1 MRRVYLDHSA
11 TSAVDPR
18 VLEAMLPFFDRKYG
32 NASSLH
38 GDGRDAAS
46 ALQEARTKVA
56 SAINAEPEEIVFTSG
71 GTESNN
77 TALKGVAFAALT
89 KGLDRKHIITS
100 QIEHDCVLNASR
112 WLENIGFE
120 VTYFPVDKYGLVDL
134 EQLEAAIRKDTLLIS
149 IMHANNEIGT
159 VQDITAIGALAH
171 EHDIYFHT
179 DAVQSITKLPIDVK
193 AMNIDMLSVSSH
205 KIHGPKGV
213 GCLFIKK
220 GTAISPLMHGG
231 GHERGFRSG
240 TENVSGIVG
249 FSEAVR
255 IGEEERPAVMPKI
268 QELRDTLIKGTL
280 EIENSWLNGHP
291 EKRLPI
297 NAHFCFRFIEGESL
311 VLRLDLKGISAS
323 TGSACSSKSLEPSHV
338 LLAIGLPPED
348 AHSSLRL
355 TLGRDNTE
363 ADIEYTLEVL
373 PEVVADLRKMS
384 PFKDSYE
391 S

>member
-1 MRRVYLDHSA
+1 MKVYLDHSA

-18 VLEAMLPFFDRKYG
+18 VLEAMLPFFDREYG

-38 GDGRDAAS
+38 TPGQKAAS
-46 ALQEARTKVA
+46 ALKEAREKVA
-56 SAINAEPEEIVFTSG
+56 QVINADPAEIIFTSG

-77 TALKGVAFAALT
+77 TALKGAAFAVLR
-89 KGLDRKHIITS
+89 KKSERKHIITS
-100 QIEHDCVLNASR
+100 QIEHDCVLNACK
-112 WLENIGFE
+112 WLEKIGFE
-120 VTYFPVDKYGLVDL
+120 VTYFPVDNHGLVNL
-134 EQLEAAIRKDTLLIS
+134 EQLEEAVRKDTLLIS

-159 VQDITAIGALAH
+159 VQDIEKIGALAH
-171 EHDIYFHT
+171 AHDVYFHT

-193 AMNIDMLSVSSH
+193 AMNVDMLSVSSH

-213 GCLFIKK
+213 GCLYVRK
-220 GTAISPLMHGG
+220 GTAIDPLMHGG
-231 GHERGFRSG
+231 GHEKGFRSG

-249 FSEAVR
+249 CAEAVR
-255 IGEEERPAVMPKI
+255 IGEEERPAVMPRI
-268 QELRDTLIKGTL
+268 QNLRDTLIKGAL

-311 VLRLDLKGISAS
+311 ILRLDLKGISAS
-323 TGSACSSKSLEPSHV
+323 TGSACSSKSLKPSHV

-355 TLGRDNTE
+355 TLGRDNTRE
-363 ADIEYTLEVL
+363 DIEYTLEVL

-391 S
+391 